1 MEVELIQIGADT
13 PGQNNVLRVLNFE
26 GLGHGPSVYLQA
38 ALHAQE
44 MPGVVAL
51 DQLIPKLQK
60 AEHEGRLASKIT
72 VVPWANPI
80 GLSQAVFGNNLGR
93 FDMNSRTNFNRSF
106 PKQLPHHLANSSV
119 VEKLKATLLGL
130 AVTADIVL
138 DLHCDDEGPVYL
150 YAPEGML
157 AGAKILSTALGA
169 VVILTYKVADGRTFD
184 EAVYSHW
191 SRAIGGGI
199 PGDKLVSTIE
209 FRGMMDVS
217 QAYAAIDSSNLYR
230 YLIAVGAIHGEEA
243 RFDANDPLVRDE
255 ALAELIPTPVSGA
268 VLYCVN
274 VNDQVFAGQCVARIL
289 SEAGDPQHEILA
301 PANGIVVT
309 RRERRFLRKGED
321 VLKIIRFEH

>member
-1 MEVELIQIGADT
+1 MQLELIEIGADT

-26 GLGHGPSVYLQA
+26 GLGHGPSVNLQA

-44 MPGVVAL
+44 MPGVAAL

-80 GLSQAVFGNNLGR
+80 GLSQAVFGTNLGR

-106 PKQLPHHLANSSV
+106 PHEPPHKLANSSV
-119 VEKLKATLLGL
+119 VEKLKATLLEL

-150 YAPEGML
+150 YAPDVML
-157 AGAKILSTALGA
+157 AGAKVLSTALSA
-169 VVILTYKVADGRTFD
+169 VVILTYKAGEGRTFD

-191 SRAIGGGI
+191 SKAVGGGI
-199 PGDKLVSTIE
+199 PMDKLVSTIE
-209 FRGMMDVS
+209 FRGILDVS
-217 QAYAAIDSSNLYR
+217 QTYAATDSSNLYG
-230 YLIAVGAIHGEEA
+230 YLIAVGAINGEHA
-243 RFDANDPLVRDE
+243 RFNANDPLVRDE

-268 VLYCVN
+268 VFYCVE
-274 VNDQVFAGQCVARIL
+274 VNDQVSAGQCVARIL
-289 SEAGDPQHEILA
+289 SEAGAPQHEILA
-301 PANGIVVT
+301 PASGVVVT

-321 VLKIIRFEH
+321 VLKILRFER